1 MVMEPLGFLA
11 RIPAF
16 IGRYVFLIRDRKRQI
31 HAGAAAVATELD
43 FNADA
48 AALYEAGGRD
58 IASTRNEFAFS
69 AWDEQQTTIHALHK
83 AKDKTLWHEVAAAYA
98 DLRRTHARGA
108 EPPSRQGLS
117 ELAQRLREAR
127 Y

>member
-1 MVMEPLGFLA
+1 MGMEPLGFLA

-43 FNADA
+43 FNAETVA
-48 AALYEAGGRD
+48 AHEAGGRD
-58 IASTRNEFAFS
+58 MGSIRNEFSFS
-69 AWDEQQTTIHALHK
+69 AWDSEQTTIHALHK
-83 AKDKTLWHEVAAAYA
+83 TKDKTLWDEVAAAYA
-98 DLRRTHARGA
+98 DLRRTRARGA
-108 EPPSRQGLS
+108 APPSSQGLS
-117 ELAQRLREAR
+117 EIAERLREAR